1 MRYDAEHKERTRA
14 LLLKEA
20 ARAIRAKGPQRIG
33 VAAIMAKAGLT
44 HGGFYAHFAS
54 KDELVAE
61 AVDTMFTD
69 SGGRLQKMLSELPP
83 DEALAAYVDFYLSPR
98 HRDDRGRGCPIP
110 ALSADVPHLSA
121 VARKAFGNGIAR
133 LGDILAG
140 LLERMDHPQPRQAAL
155 SLLSELS
162 GALALARCLGSGEQ
176 SDALLAA
183 SRAALAQRFGL
194 TLKH

>member
-44 HGGFYAHFAS
+44 HGGFYAHFTS

-61 AVDTMFTD
+61 AVGAMFTD
-69 SGGRLQKMLSELPP
+69 SGTRLQKMLSELPP
-83 DEALAAYVDFYLSPR
+83 DEALAAYADFYLSPR

-110 ALSADVPHLSA
+110 ALSADVPHLSPA
-121 VARKAFGNGIAR
+121 ARRAFGDGIAQ
-133 LGDILAG
+133 LGNILAD
-140 LLERMDHPQPRQAAL
+140 LLRRMNHPQPVQAAS

-194 TLKH
+194 VLKH